1 MTGVAGD
8 GDPGSRGRGPLSLI
22 AEAEFRKLWSVGVL
36 QGAMRWLE
44 LLAIGVWTYALTES
58 PVLVALMTLLRQLP
72 MALFGSVIGAV
83 AERLDRKAILVVAQA
98 TMATTSG
105 LLAVLVAS
113 GGVELWHVA
122 VGAFV
127 NGLCWSTD
135 LPVRRTILGES
146 VGVDRLGPA
155 MSMDSASN
163 NATRMVGPL
172 AGGALY
178 AAVGLGG
185 AFAVASAF
193 YGVSALVAISIRFTP
208 VPKDPRRFTLIAD
221 IREGLAYLR
230 RTRALLGHLGVTV
243 IVNLFGFPY
252 AAMAPVVGRETFQVD
267 AVRIGLL
274 LTVEG
279 VGAFAGAVAIA
290 FLARPARF
298 RSIYLTGSALFMAGV
313 LGFSLTTNY
322 WVALVVLTVGGVGI
336 AGFAS
341 MQSAIMFG
349 EAPPAIRSRLMGVLS
364 VCIGA
369 GPLGVLH
376 VGWLADRIG
385 GSQALTVIAA
395 EGLVALAV
403 LVLAVPELRGRV
415 KVSALAGSDRSG
427 RDAGSS

>member
-1 MTGVAGD
+1 MTAAAGD
-8 GDPGSRGRGPLSLI
+8 GDRGSRGRGPLSLI

-44 LLAIGVWTYALTES
+44 LLAIGVWTYALTDS
-58 PVLVALMTLLRQLP
+58 PMLVALMTLLRQLP

-83 AERLDRKAILVVAQA
+83 AEQLDRKAILVVSQA
-98 TMATTSG
+98 TMAATCG
-105 LLAVLVAS
+105 LLAVLVATDS
-113 GGVELWHVA
+113 VELWHVA

-163 NATRMVGPL
+163 NATRLVGPL

-178 AAVGLGG
+178 ASVGLGG
-185 AFAVASAF
+185 AYLVAALF
-193 YGVSALVAISIRFTP
+193 YGISALVAASVRFTP
-208 VPKDPRRFTLIAD
+208 AQTERRRFTLVAD

-230 RTRALLGHLGVTV
+230 RSRALLGHLGVTV
-243 IVNLFGFPY
+243 IVNLFGIPY
-252 AAMAPVVGRETFQVD
+252 AAMAPVVGRETFGVD
-267 AVRIGLL
+267 AVQVGLL

-279 VGAFAGAVAIA
+279 IGAFAGAVAIA
-290 FLARPARF
+290 FLATPDRF
-298 RSIYLTGSALFMAGV
+298 RLIYLSGSALIMVGV
-313 LGFSLTTNY
+313 LIFSLTTNY
-322 WVALVVLTVGGVGI
+322 WVALAVLAFGGIGI

-364 VCIGA
+364 VCIGS

-376 VGWLADRIG
+376 VGWLADRLG

-395 EGLVALAV
+395 EGLAALTV
-403 LVLAVPELRGRV
+403 LVLVVPELRGRP
-415 KVSALAGSDRSG
+415 ALSVPAGSDRADRG
-427 RDAGSS
+427 AG

>member
-1 MTGVAGD
+1 MTAAAGD

-36 QGAMRWLE
+36 QGSMRWLE
-44 LLAIGVWTYALTES
+44 LLAIGVWTYALTDS
-58 PVLVALMTLLRQLP
+58 PVLVALMTMLRQLP

-83 AERLDRKAILVVAQA
+83 AERLDRKAILVAAQA
-98 TMATTSG
+98 IMAITSG
-105 LLAVLVAS
+105 LLAVLVTS
-113 GGVELWHVA
+113 GSIELWHVG

-163 NATRMVGPL
+163 NATRLVGPL

-185 AFAVASAF
+185 AFVVAALF
-193 YGVSALVAISIRFTP
+193 YGISALVAASVRFTP
-208 VPKDPRRFTLIAD
+208 ARSEPRRFTLVAD

-230 RTRALLGHLGVTV
+230 RSRALLGHLGVTV
-243 IVNLFGFPY
+243 IVNLFGIPY
-252 AAMAPVVGRETFQVD
+252 AAMAPVVGRETFAVD
-267 AVRIGLL
+267 AVRVGLL

-279 VGAFAGAVAIA
+279 IGAFVGAVAIA
-290 FLARPARF
+290 FLATPDRF
-298 RSIYLTGSALFMAGV
+298 RLIYLSGSALIMIGV
-313 LGFSLTTNY
+313 LTFSLTTNY
-322 WVALVVLTVGGVGI
+322 WVALVVLAIGGFGI

-364 VCIGA
+364 VCIGS

-376 VGWLADRIG
+376 VGWLADHLG
-385 GSQALTVIAA
+385 GSRALTVIAA
-395 EGLVALAV
+395 EGLVALTL
-403 LVLAVPELRGRV
+403 LVVAVPELRGRTPV
-415 KVSALAGSDRSG
+415 TAPGGTDPSG
-427 RDAGSS
+427 RGAGSS